1 MVRTFCMGALVLLMA
16 LALGAVLVLNHGPTP
31 APPEQ
36 GQIQMSCVNL
46 VNSNDPAWP
55 PSAPAADRQVAL
67 VMVRE
72 GQLILPSATATASIT
87 LLKQATDRQPIE
99 REQLPYWRPVIERGV
114 QGRAAGGVAA

>member
-1 MVRTFCMGALVLLMA
+1 MVRICMGALVLLMA

-55 PSAPAADRQVAL
+55 RPAPAVDRQVAL
-67 VMVRE
+67 APARE
-72 GQLILPSATATASIT
+72 CSIVQLSATAAAHIT
-87 LLKQATDRQPIE
+87 LLKQTTDRQPIE